1 MLLILAQA
9 AGAGVANK
17 LSVPD
22 MIIVACL
29 VLTTIVL
36 MILFLINA
44 RGLAATRALARESR
58 NAAVEMRRWSEIAQR
73 QTELNNSPLLKVV
86 GVEETSTDQGR
97 GTRIDV
103 KNVGF
108 GSAVNV
114 KCTLTNADNQEYAFP
129 QTELVGNETA
139 TFEPP
144 ILVET
149 VKSIRLEY
157 VSQGGSYAHTTQY
170 VMKSGGQSYA
180 LHRVR

>member
-1 MLLILAQA
+1 MVGILAEVSEPSIPLWIMVVSA
-9 AGAGVANK
+9 VLGAVA
-17 LSVPD
+17 
-22 MIIVACL
+22 L
-29 VLTTIVL
+29 VLIFIVS
-36 MILFLINA
+36 A
-44 RGLAATRALARESR
+44 RGLAATRALARETR
-58 NAAVEMRRWSEIAQR
+58 NAAVEMHRWSEIAQR
-73 QTELNNSPLLKVV
+73 QTELNNSPLLKVI
-86 GVEETSTDQGR
+86 GVEETSTEQGR
-97 GTRIDV
+97 GTRIEV

-129 QTELVGNETA
+129 QTELIGNETA
-139 TFEPP
+139 AFEPP

>member
-1 MLLILAQA
+1 MVGILAA
-9 AGAGVANK
+9 ASEPSIPVWIMVVSAVLGALA
-17 LSVPD
+17 
-22 MIIVACL
+22 L
-29 VLTTIVL
+29 VL
-36 MILFLINA
+36 LFVVSA
-44 RGLAATRALARESR
+44 RGLAATRALARETR
-58 NAAVEMRRWSEIAQR
+58 NAAVEMHRWSEIAQR
-73 QTELNNSPLLKVV
+73 QTELNNSPLLKVT

-97 GTRIDV
+97 GTRIEV

-129 QTELVGNETA
+129 QTELIGNETA
-139 TFEPP
+139 AFEPP

>member
-1 MLLILAQA
+1 MASLVLAEA
-9 AGAGVANK
+9 SSVT
-17 LSVPD
+17 VPD
-22 MIIVACL
+22 WIIVGCMVVTALAL
-29 VLTTIVL
+29 VLIFIVTAR
-36 MILFLINA
+36 NVGAA
-44 RGLAATRALARESR
+44 RGIAREVR

-86 GVEETSTDQGR
+86 NVEETSTDQGR

-114 KCTLTNADNQEYAFP
+114 KCVLTNADNQEYPFP
-129 QTELVGNETA
+129 QTELIGNETA
-139 TFEPP
+139 ILEPP

>member
-1 MLLILAQA
+1 MVGILAA
-9 AGAGVANK
+9 ASEPSIPVWIMVVSAVLGALA
-17 LSVPD
+17 
-22 MIIVACL
+22 L
-29 VLTTIVL
+29 VL
-36 MILFLINA
+36 LFVVSA
-44 RGLAATRALARESR
+44 RGLAATRALARETR
-58 NAAVEMRRWSEIAQR
+58 NAAVEMHRWSEIAQR
-73 QTELNNSPLLKVV
+73 QTELNNSPLLKVI
-86 GVEETSTDQGR
+86 GVEETSTEQGR
-97 GTRIDV
+97 GTRIEV

-129 QTELVGNETA
+129 QTELIGNETA
-139 TFEPP
+139 AFEPP

>member
-1 MLLILAQA
+1 MLGILAE
-9 AGAGVANK
+9 VAEP
-17 LSVPD
+17 SIPEW
-22 MIIVACL
+22 IIVACAALGAIAL
-29 VLTTIVL
+29 VLLFIVS
-36 MILFLINA
+36 A
-44 RGLAATRALARESR
+44 RGLAATRALAREAR
-58 NAAVEMRRWSEIAQR
+58 NAAVEMHRWSEIAQR

-129 QTELVGNETA
+129 QTELIGNETA

>member
-1 MLLILAQA
+1 MVGILAEVGEPSIPEWIVVICA
-9 AGAGVANK
+9 VLGAIAMV
-17 LSVPD
+17 LLF
-22 MIIVACL
+22 IVS
-29 VLTTIVL
+29 
-36 MILFLINA
+36 A
-44 RGLAATRALARESR
+44 RGLAATRALARETR
-58 NAAVEMRRWSEIAQR
+58 NAAVEMHRWSEIAQR
-73 QTELNNSPLLKVV
+73 QTELNNSPLLKVI

-97 GTRIDV
+97 GTRIEV

-129 QTELVGNETA
+129 QTELIGNETA
-139 TFEPP
+139 AFEPP

-170 VMKSGGQSYA
+170 VMKPS
-180 LHRVR
+180 V

>member
-1 MLLILAQA
+1 MLGILAE
-9 AGAGVANK
+9 VTEP
-17 LSVPD
+17 SMPVW
-22 MIIVACL
+22 IIVGCAALGAIAL
-29 VLTTIVL
+29 VLLFIVS
-36 MILFLINA
+36 A
-44 RGLAATRALARESR
+44 RGLAATRALAREAR
-58 NAAVEMRRWSEIAQR
+58 NAAVEMHRWSEIAQR

-86 GVEETSTDQGR
+86 SVEETSTDQGR

-114 KCTLTNADNQEYAFP
+114 KCTLTNSDNQEYAFP
-129 QTELVGNETA
+129 QTELIGNETA
-139 TFEPP
+139 IFEPP
-144 ILVET
+144 ILIET